1 MRLGKKFLSILM
13 AMTMVFALFVPAMAA
28 TETTTDIII
37 EGTGNKFVAWRLLD
51 AEEVTTGEKPT
62 YKYSVNP
69 AYRVRLQNA
78 VDELDGASDGEII
91 TYISK
96 LKGDEVQ
103 AFADAVFG
111 QVYDLNR
118 DGDAL
123 TTNKR
128 FEDMPQGYY
137 LIAEVERTG
146 TTDTISKAMLDTK
159 GAEELTVET
168 KEGTVELEK
177 KVGEEVGTDGAIN
190 LQDGADYDFGD
201 SVPFQL
207 MGTLPDNYSGYKTY
221 YYEFVDH
228 LPKGLVLDENSVEI
242 YATKENVDDITKATE
257 KTDITDAFVM
267 EQIPKDGYTL
277 FTLLCSDLKTVSGL
291 TKDHKIFVR
300 YTATLTT
307 DAVTGSAGN
316 INKAHLKFSNN
327 PYVEGYGTSVDD
339 IVIVFTYE
347 YDVNKVDGAGDALK
361 GAGFTLYKQV
371 GEDDWVKV
379 GNEIVGGDITRFEFR
394 GLDQGTYKL
403 VETTVPANYNKAE
416 DKVFTIT
423 ASYDVESSDPKFKS
437 LHVDGVLDADN
448 DGNVEVDVVNMTGV
462 ELPSTGGIG
471 TTIFYAAG
479 GILVVGAAVLLFA
492 KKRTENEE

>member
-1 MRLGKKFLSILM
+1 MV
-13 AMTMVFALFVPAMAA
+13 MVFALFVPAIAA

-37 EGTGNKFVAWRLLD
+37 EGPGNKFVAWRLLD
-51 AEEVTTGEKPT
+51 AEEVTTGEKTT

-69 AYRVRLQNA
+69 DYRERLQNA
-78 VDELDGASDGEII
+78 VDALDGASDGEII

-111 QVYDLNR
+111 QVYDIDS

-159 GAEELTVET
+159 GAVELTVET

-177 KVGEEVGTDGAIN
+177 KVGEEVDTDGAIN

-228 LPKGLVLDENSVEI
+228 LPKGLVLNGNSVEI
-242 YATKENVDDITKATE
+242 YATKEDVDDITEATN
-257 KTDITDAFVM
+257 KIDLTDDFVM

-277 FTLLCSDLKTVSGL
+277 FTLLCSDLKTVSEL
-291 TKDHKIFVR
+291 TKDYKIFVR

-327 PYVEGYGTSVDD
+327 PYVDGYGTSVED

-347 YDVNKVDGAGDALK
+347 YDVNKVDGAGDALE
-361 GAGFTLYKQV
+361 GAGFTLYKKV
-371 GEDDWVKV
+371 GDEWVKV
-379 GNEIVGGDITRFEFR
+379 GSEIKGENITKFEFK
-394 GLDQGTYKL
+394 GLDSGTYKL
-403 VETTVPANYNKAE
+403 EETTVPGGYNQADDIE
-416 DKVFTIT
+416 FTIT
-423 ASYDVESSDPKFKS
+423 ASYDIDSNDPQFHKLTINGTEYESGKVETT
-437 LHVDGVLDADN
+437 
-448 DGNVEVDVVNMTGV
+448 VENLTGT

-471 TTIFYAAG
+471 TTIFYVAG
-479 GILVVGAAVLLFA
+479 GILVVGAAVMLIA